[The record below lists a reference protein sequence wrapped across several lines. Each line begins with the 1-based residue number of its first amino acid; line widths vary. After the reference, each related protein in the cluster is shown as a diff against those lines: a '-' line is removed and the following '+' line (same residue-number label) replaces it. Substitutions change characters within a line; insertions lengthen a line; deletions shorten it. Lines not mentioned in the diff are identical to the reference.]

1 MEITHKEESGILFVA
16 IKGWLDGLHISN
28 AERSINELLE
38 RGSDRLL
45 FDFSELEYLSSG
57 GLRVVLSA
65 AKEIKRREGRMA
77 LCAMQGYVKEIFEVS
92 GFTSLIPI
100 KDTVESGIAELQ

>member
-1 MEITHKEESGILFVA
+1 MEITHKEESGILLVA
-16 IKGWLDGLHISN
+16 IKGRLDGLTVPS
-28 AERSINELLE
+28 AEESINEILGK
-38 RGSDRLL
+38 GSDRLL
-45 FDFSELEYLSSG
+45 FDFSELEYLSSA

-65 AKEIKRREGRMA
+65 AKEIKRRAGRTV

-92 GFTSLIPI
+92 GFGSIIPI

>member
-1 MEITHKEESGILFVA
+1 MEITHKEESGILLVA
-16 IKGWLDGLHISN
+16 IKGRLDGLTVPS
-28 AERSINELLE
+28 AERSINEILE
-38 RGSDRLL
+38 RGGDRLL

-57 GLRVVLSA
+57 GLRVILSA
-65 AKEIKRREGRMA
+65 AKEIKRRAGRIV

-92 GFTSLIPI
+92 GFVLLIPI

>member
-1 MEITHKEESGILFVA
+1 MEITHKEESGILFIA
-16 IKGWLDGLHISN
+16 IKGQLDVVTAPS
-28 AERSINELLE
+28 AEKSINEILE
-38 RGSDRLL
+38 RGGDRLL
-45 FDFSELEYLSSG
+45 FDFSELEYLSSA

-65 AKEIKRREGRMA
+65 AKKIKRREGRIV

-92 GFTSLIPI
+92 GFTSIIPT